1 MKRYLWIA
9 LMLATPAF
17 ASDWVQTGETKDFK
31 DYLDK
36 DSVRVESFT
45 GGGRYVS
52 AWVRFDFKTAQTSFS
67 GKTYWQIKSLY
78 HFDCTH
84 QKRDFSSAVLY
95 DKQGNSVWSETYP
108 ISFYSS
114 QNWDDVIPDSAGEVN
129 FKMVCQ
135 IAGL

>member
-1 MKRYLWIA
+1 MKKYLWIA
-9 LMLATPAF
+9 LMFATPAF

-52 AWVRFDFKTAQTSFS
+52 AWVRFDFKTAQKEAG
-67 GKTYWQIKSLY
+67 GKTYWQAKALHHY
-78 HFDCTH
+78 DCTQ
-84 QKRDFSSAVLY
+84 QKWDLSSLVFY

-114 QNWDDVIPDSAGEVN
+114 QNWDDVVPDSAGEAQ
-129 FKMVCQ
+129 FEMACQ
-135 IAGL
+135 IGGL